1 TYIGNPENPLR
12 DGDEHL
18 LTLQGQRYLVRY
30 RLITGSSGT
39 TGTLIVTASASK
51 PLQDRRQL
59 RGSLVRQGLTSK
71 YTFDDIIAVS
81 QAMQGKIQI
90 AKKFCTANSSVLI
103 TGETGTGKELFA
115 HSIHAASRRAGQPF
129 VAVNCAALPET
140 LLESELFGYES
151 GAFSGAS
158 QDGKPGL
165 FELAHHGTIF
175 LDEIGEISCPL
186 QAKLLRVLQEREIR
200 RIGSTA
206 VIPVDVRVM
215 PPPTSISSAASI
227 EISAT
232 TYSIGSTFSSDPALA
247 GAPETSS
254 LALLPTPVVRRN
266 GTRRSPAHI

>member
-1 TYIGNPENPLR
+1 MPVQTVSEIHPKLTYIGNPENPLR

-59 RGSLVRQGLTSK
+59 RGSLVRQGLTSN

-129 VAVNCAALPET
+129 VAVNCAALPESI
-140 LLESELFGYES
+140 LEGLLFGS
-151 GAFSGAS
+151 RKGAFTGAENR
-158 QDGKPGL
+158 KGL
-165 FELAHHGTIF
+165 FQEADGGTLY
-175 LDEIGEISCPL
+175 LDEINSMPLNL
-186 QAKLLRVLQEREIR
+186 QAKLLRVLQEKQVMPL
-200 RIGSTA
+200 GSTQPIA
-206 VIPVDVRVM
+206 VD
-215 PPPTSISSAASI
+215 
-227 EISAT
+227 
-232 TYSIGSTFSSDPALA
+232 
-247 GAPETSS
+247 
-254 LALLPTPVVRRN
+254 
-266 GTRRSPAHI
+266 